1 MANEILEY
9 KEYTF
14 PLWIGSLDFG
24 LGLRLGL
31 VKKGIVI
38 QVTVCHSVS
47 VGCGHRVL

>member
-1 MANEILEY
+1 MRFYFRESQEY
-9 KEYTF
+9 KF
-14 PLWIGSLDFG
+14 PLWIIGSLDFQ

-47 VGCGHRVL
+47 VGCGHRV